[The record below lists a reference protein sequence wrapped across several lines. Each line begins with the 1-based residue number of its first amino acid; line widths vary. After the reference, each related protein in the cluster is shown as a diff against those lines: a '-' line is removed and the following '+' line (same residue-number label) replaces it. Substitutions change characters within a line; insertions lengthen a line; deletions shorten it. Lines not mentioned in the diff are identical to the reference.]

1 MPSGTE
7 FFDQWPRI
15 RSLAALTWHTRK
27 WERTPASGSAHPQV
41 GAHTRKWE
49 RTPVSGSAH
58 PQVGAHTR
66 KWGRALSFRGL
77 RPESECES

>member
-41 GAHTRKWE
+41 GAHTRKWG
-49 RTPVSGSAH
+49 RTLSLRDCGLSRNVNH
-58 PQVGAHTR
+58 
-66 KWGRALSFRGL
+66 KWEVLMTVAQLYRQLAM
-77 RPESECES
+77 CK

>member
-49 RTPVSGSAH
+49 R
-58 PQVGAHTR
+58 
-66 KWGRALSFRGL
+66 ALSLRGL